1 VDRAIARRIVAVVA
15 LAVIA
20 AAVAWVS
27 VPFKDRSVNC
37 GTAIAMHAVT
47 APNVTSPTGGIVT
60 LCRGPARAR
69 VAVSAGALVVAVVG
83 LTWSRRRWRDP
94 PL

>member
-1 VDRAIARRIVAVVA
+1 MDRVIARRVVAVVA
-15 LAVIA
+15 IAVVA

-47 APNVTSPTGGIVT
+47 APNVTSPTGRIVT
-60 LCRGPARAR
+60 LCRGPARER
-69 VAVSAGALVVAVVG
+69 VAVSASAIVVAVVA
-83 LTWSRRRWRDP
+83 LAVSKRRWGDP